1 MRRHFADPEAA
12 WNAAFTLNDGGV
24 AFLRRQLRPVC
35 DPAIKRR
42 QVADRVADNL
52 RPFVEHLRRFHR
64 IDDKAAL
71 REQQRQLGMRLAR
84 SLALTA
90 QNQRFGELLRA
101 MLMRD
106 HELYALYYQV
116 EKPTHARERTGSRA
130 AAERGAAPP
139 ARRTSWTTCSA
150 TWPCRCPPPPRRPK
164 PPRSRW
170 TRRGAFAELVVGAW
184 IEQLNALAADPV
196 RQRYLGLEAEDFGQL
211 VHEIIQGMSRLGL
224 EKDMAQAVRDVSG
237 YRNIRRDKL
246 IWRQASMAAYCISAF
261 VDWLGFNPASVPEAK
276 RTIQL
281 AGRTRVSFGQQPD
294 PEVHPALAAEP
305 LAFDRQYYTDWLAA
319 LMHLIE
325 GNADYEGGQTFDPE
339 QNARLGRLINNLN
352 PSVFTQDN

>member
-1 MRRHFADPEAA
+1 
-12 WNAAFTLNDGGV
+12 
-24 AFLRRQLRPVC
+24 
-35 DPAIKRR
+35 
-42 QVADRVADNL
+42 
-52 RPFVEHLRRFHR
+52 
-64 IDDKAAL
+64 
-71 REQQRQLGMRLAR
+71 
-84 SLALTA
+84 
-90 QNQRFGELLRA
+90 
-101 MLMRD
+101 MLV
-106 HELYALYYQV
+106 L
-116 EKPTHARERTGSRA
+116 
-130 AAERGAAPP
+130 
-139 ARRTSWTTCSA
+139 
-150 TWPCRCPPPPRRPK
+150 
-164 PPRSRW
+164 
-170 TRRGAFAELVVGAW
+170 
-184 IEQLNALAADPV
+184 DPV
-196 RQRYLGLEAEDFGQL
+196 RQRYFGLEAEDFGQL

-281 AGRTRVSFGQQPD
+281 AGRTRTLFGQQPD
-294 PEVHPALAAEP
+294 PEGYPDLAAEP

-339 QNARLGRLINNLN
+339 QNARLGQLINNLN

>member
-1 MRRHFADPEAA
+1 M
-12 WNAAFTLNDGGV
+12 
-24 AFLRRQLRPVC
+24 
-35 DPAIKRR
+35 
-42 QVADRVADNL
+42 ADNL

-101 MLMRD
+101 MLTRD

-116 EKPTHARERTGSRA
+116 ENRLMRENEQAPVPQPSVGSA
-130 AAERGAAPP
+130 ASAQDIMDDLFGDMAPPVPASAETPEAAPQP
-139 ARRTSWTTCSA
+139 LDEA
-150 TWPCRCPPPPRRPK
+150 
-164 PPRSRW
+164 
-170 TRRGAFAELVVGAW
+170 GAFAELVVGAW

-196 RQRYLGLEAEDFGQL
+196 RQRYFGLEAEDFGQL

-281 AGRTRVSFGQQPD
+281 AGRTRTCLLYTSD
-294 PEVHPALAAEP
+294 AA
-305 LAFDRQYYTDWLAA
+305 DD
-319 LMHLIE
+319 
-325 GNADYEGGQTFDPE
+325 
-339 QNARLGRLINNLN
+339 
-352 PSVFTQDN
+352 

>member
-1 MRRHFADPEAA
+1 MPIPEAA

-116 EKPTHARERTGSRA
+116 ENRLMRENEQAPVPQPSVGSA
-130 AAERGAAPP
+130 ASAQDIMDDLFGDMAPP
-139 ARRTSWTTCSA
+139 V
-150 TWPCRCPPPPRRPK
+150 PPPPRR
-164 PPRSRW
+164 RSRPAAAGRGGRVRG
-170 TRRGAFAELVVGAW
+170 TRRRRVDRTA
-184 IEQLNALAADPV
+184 
-196 RQRYLGLEAEDFGQL
+196 QRPRRR
-211 VHEIIQGMSRLGL
+211 SRPPTVL
-224 EKDMAQAVRDVSG
+224 R
-237 YRNIRRDKL
+237 
-246 IWRQASMAAYCISAF
+246 
-261 VDWLGFNPASVPEAK
+261 P
-276 RTIQL
+276 
-281 AGRTRVSFGQQPD
+281 
-294 PEVHPALAAEP
+294 
-305 LAFDRQYYTDWLAA
+305 
-319 LMHLIE
+319 
-325 GNADYEGGQTFDPE
+325 
-339 QNARLGRLINNLN
+339 
-352 PSVFTQDN
+352 

>member
-1 MRRHFADPEAA
+1 MCIRDS
-12 WNAAFTLNDGGV
+12 
-24 AFLRRQLRPVC
+24 
-35 DPAIKRR
+35 
-42 QVADRVADNL
+42 VADNL

-116 EKPTHARERTGSRA
+116 ENRLMRENEQAPVPQPSVGRA
-130 AAERGAAPP
+130 ASAQDIMDDLFGDMAPP
-139 ARRTSWTTCSA
+139 V
-150 TWPCRCPPPPRRPK
+150 P
-164 PPRSRW
+164 
-170 TRRGAFAELVVGAW
+170 W

-196 RQRYLGLEAEDFGQL
+196 RQRYFGLEAEDFGQL

-261 VDWLGFNPASVPEAK
+261 VDWLGVNPASVPEAK

-281 AGRTRVSFGQQPD
+281 AGRTRTLFGQQPD
-294 PEVHPALAAEP
+294 PEGYPALAAEP

>member
-1 MRRHFADPEAA
+1 M
-12 WNAAFTLNDGGV
+12 
-24 AFLRRQLRPVC
+24 
-35 DPAIKRR
+35 
-42 QVADRVADNL
+42 
-52 RPFVEHLRRFHR
+52 
-64 IDDKAAL
+64 
-71 REQQRQLGMRLAR
+71 
-84 SLALTA
+84 
-90 QNQRFGELLRA
+90 
-101 MLMRD
+101 
-106 HELYALYYQV
+106 
-116 EKPTHARERTGSRA
+116 
-130 AAERGAAPP
+130 APP
-139 ARRTSWTTCSA
+139 VPAS
-150 TWPCRCPPPPRRPK
+150 PRRPK

-170 TRRGAFAELVVGAW
+170 TRRAFAELVVGAW
-184 IEQLNALAADPV
+184 IEQLNAAAIV
-196 RQRYLGLEAEDFGQL
+196 RQRYWRSRRFRAL
-211 VHEIIQGMSRLGL
+211 VHDHQGMSRLGL

-281 AGRTRVSFGQQPD
+281 AGRTRTLFGQQPD
-294 PEVHPALAAEP
+294 PEGYPALAAEP

>member
-1 MRRHFADPEAA
+1 
-12 WNAAFTLNDGGV
+12 
-24 AFLRRQLRPVC
+24 
-35 DPAIKRR
+35 
-42 QVADRVADNL
+42 
-52 RPFVEHLRRFHR
+52 
-64 IDDKAAL
+64 
-71 REQQRQLGMRLAR
+71 
-84 SLALTA
+84 
-90 QNQRFGELLRA
+90 

-106 HELYALYYQV
+106 HELYSLYYQV
-116 EKPTHARERTGSRA
+116 ENRLMRENEQAPVPQPSVGSA
-130 AAERGAAPP
+130 ASAQDIMDDLFGDMAPPVPASAETPEAAPQP
-139 ARRTSWTTCSA
+139 LDEA
-150 TWPCRCPPPPRRPK
+150 
-164 PPRSRW
+164 
-170 TRRGAFAELVVGAW
+170 GAFAELVVGAW

-196 RQRYLGLEAEDFGQL
+196 RQRYFGLEAEDFGQL

-281 AGRTRVSFGQQPD
+281 AGRTRTLFGQQPD
-294 PEVHPALAAEP
+294 PEGYPALAAEP